1 MRRQQI
7 NSDRLAQLLLSGSE
21 QNDFETASFK
31 LERAAITVS
40 IGDAINS
47 PWGQAALLTIVECGV
62 RMFRG
67 GVYLNGDLKAPTI
80 VGCRRP
86 IPIIRYLYSSGGRV
100 EIAPAHAIH
109 LHIGSE
115 NDLKEEKRIQCWA
128 DGWLA
133 IVSPQGAKKAPLIGN
148 ELSGILAGSLAVSE
162 AFRKI
167 VLDDYRAGICTQSL
181 SPLTPGTPCNEGFSL
196 DRLPSSIW
204 LLGLGNLGQATLW
217 TLGLLP
223 YVDPSAVNLTLQDF
237 DISGVENLDTQV
249 LTNYQWIGEKK
260 ARAAAKW
267 AEKLGFTTIIS
278 ERYFGEE
285 SKKDKNDPGLALV
298 GVDNIPTRRF
308 VAKAGFDLV
317 IDAGLGASAPEVFD
331 ISIHGFPGSRSGDDA
346 WPDSEQNLAPSL
358 NPGLAKLVE
367 EGRLDSCGA
376 MTIAGQSLGIPST
389 AIAAAVIQVTQA
401 WRAVIAGEYCDRV
414 DVSLRKVSDSKDHTV
429 KLARVGILPT
439 VKSKSLRT
447 EQALRFG

>member
-1 MRRQQI
+1 MKRHQI
-7 NSDRLAQLLLSGSE
+7 ETDRLTHLLLSSSA
-21 QNDFETASFK
+21 QHDFEKARFK
-31 LERAAITVS
+31 LEQAAITVS
-40 IGDAINS
+40 IGDAIYS

-67 GVYLNGDLKAPTI
+67 GVYLNGDLEAPTI

-86 IPIIRYLYSSGGRV
+86 IPIIHYLDSAGGRAD
-100 EIAPAHAIH
+100 IAPVHAIH
-109 LHIGSE
+109 LHIGHE

-148 ELSGILAGSLAVSE
+148 ELSGILAGTLAVSE
-162 AFRKI
+162 AFRKN
-167 VLDDYRAGICTQSL
+167 VLDDCRAGMYTQSL
-181 SPLTPGTPCNEGFSL
+181 SPLTPGTSLNEGFSL
-196 DRLPSSIW
+196 DRLPSRIW

-223 YVDPSAVNLTLQDF
+223 YADPSSVNLTLQDF

-260 ARAAAKW
+260 ARSAAKW
-267 AEKLGFTTIIS
+267 AEELGFTTIIS
-278 ERYFGEE
+278 ERYFGAE
-285 SKKDKNDPGLALV
+285 SRKDKNDPGLALV

-346 WPDSEQNLAPSL
+346 WPDSEQNLTPSL
-358 NPGLAKLVE
+358 NPGLAKLIE

-389 AIAAAVIQVTQA
+389 AIAAAVIQVAQA
-401 WRAVIAGEYCDRV
+401 CRAAIAGEYCDRV
-414 DVSLRKVSDSKDHTV
+414 DVSLRKVSDSKDNTV
-429 KLARVGILPT
+429 KLARAGILPT
-439 VKSKSLRT
+439 AIAKSFRA